1 MKVGTHFV
9 LKFYSYTTELQLK
22 LFKYLKFKNKLWA
35 CKRLIGTVKKIE
47 INVYRFELSNSFLTV
62 WKK

>member
-1 MKVGTHFV
+1 MNVRTHFV

-22 LFKYLKFKNKLWA
+22 LFKYLKLKNKLWA
-35 CKRLIGTVKKIE
+35 CKRLIRTVKKIE